1 MKNRIIAIVALL
13 LFLLL
18 LLNIFL
24 IRKMTEISVIAYVL
38 VLAAYLIFFNKH
50 EGS

>member
-38 VLAAYLIFFNKH
+38 VLASYLIFFNKH